1 VGLFDQVIRI
11 NITPRQNLI
20 IAALHMTVAQSAFVK
35 KPFDIYWPPILV
47 TMQPDTGGE
56 SLKQIILIGIPESIV
71 VLIIVIVF
79 GGAGWGGGL
88 SGIEMGSQSEGKF
101 CSPQE
106 GRSAETLLIVA
117 INIHTANIKLL
128 KIRLLF
134 IISFSSYFHFSTASI
149 LFSVLR
155 IRSVNFFT

>member
-79 GGAGWGGGL
+79 GGGRAGA
-88 SGIEMGSQSEGKF
+88 EGYPELRWDRNQKVNF
-101 CSPQE
+101 ALRRKD
-106 GRSAETLLIVA
+106 G
-117 INIHTANIKLL
+117 LL
-128 KIRLLF
+128 KH
-134 IISFSSYFHFSTASI
+134 Y
-149 LFSVLR
+149 
-155 IRSVNFFT
+155 